1 MPSKSTA
8 VNKTSDVEV
17 ESAAITLASIQQM
30 TNSRSNSEE
39 ISAVPIK
46 VEQDNDPLFNNTDSD
61 NDESNQDE
69 PNFAYQRRVIVP
81 SRYTGTL
88 SRNYRPVPFV
98 IKTAESLPKSN
109 GPSSVD
115 KTVLKVI
122 SKIVYIHR
130 LATSQLSESNI
141 RETARQVGYSFPL
154 KSLLSKDDRY
164 EMKLLGSKTIKSNGK
179 REPQVWVYYYP
190 CTTSLSHNVHNE
202 FFGSLFS
209 DENDREYIKDVGDD
223 EETSMI
229 CIALHDNLF
238 NSTTGQYETT
248 SNIICGL
255 SFRVLK
261 AAHFS
266 EESGCYVFYLGTLQ
280 NVSFHDVVPTNGT
293 MNDMNFDITRNG
305 LAEWLL
311 RTTQVIV
318 YNVGG
323 SYNMFLA
330 ANSKTSIRNYYDR
343 LQFEECQG
351 WNVVGEQVYECAKLE
366 STYLSGMLPL
376 KILVPIETTNVTTI
390 DLCCRLID
398 KFPRPISEMRS
409 SCVPSYR
416 TKMKKVLTAYSKTP
430 LPREVK
436 WNENMQDHFNSTL
449 STRVSYEPDGPEWAK
464 FHEFWT
470 GKSMCNFWDVKNK
483 FNAPD
488 GDNDCTVGTLFPLE
502 ELMMD
507 YVSIGKVIT
516 SNVFENNQTY
526 NMSCQLCFKN
536 MTEEPLTHDDVNVCG
551 LAIAQRHFIPINETF
566 LCLADRTEHNEL
578 IDRIVSGRIKMVHC
592 KKFITKANYK
602 VFFKAFKQEYTCNGN
617 TSAQMMY
624 HTRQVY
630 RNFITEALQEPMV
643 QNYINRAVC
652 GSFPALED
660 ITTKLSRMNTIKV
673 TNRIKPSKIQQSVVA
688 RQVANQTQYKLPENF
703 KEIYAD
709 MTKQCTEDKKED
721 AKKREQQMLSSITGI
736 AVESITDWSKKKT
749 RIVPLRKKQSV
760 TGTQKKKAHSNE
772 KSTKNKEEPS
782 DEDIKLN
789 WKTLML
795 YSKITWSNGQPPVS
809 KHEIKNESQ
818 DYFYIGRSDI
828 KGQKFYFIVSTNI
841 IPHNQ
846 NSYIFS
852 NKFLASM
859 GYNTEYDIPLS
870 SVEKLQE
877 SVRDAHNYLI
887 TKIQPVLIKGLKM
900 WKGKRRNGSHTEPQP
915 VAWIKDSFLPHFK
928 WYFDELMDDQYI
940 NEHRDV
946 PSGKSPVAMIND
958 KEHISEEHST
968 LVPHEYQTNI
978 DVPFCFDNNAYC
990 VFGNMANAM
999 IILGDEMASNFF
1011 LHQSS

>member
-1 MPSKSTA
+1 
-8 VNKTSDVEV
+8 
-17 ESAAITLASIQQM
+17 
-30 TNSRSNSEE
+30 
-39 ISAVPIK
+39 
-46 VEQDNDPLFNNTDSD
+46 
-61 NDESNQDE
+61 
-69 PNFAYQRRVIVP
+69 
-81 SRYTGTL
+81 
-88 SRNYRPVPFV
+88 
-98 IKTAESLPKSN
+98 
-109 GPSSVD
+109 
-115 KTVLKVI
+115 
-122 SKIVYIHR
+122 
-130 LATSQLSESNI
+130 
-141 RETARQVGYSFPL
+141 
-154 KSLLSKDDRY
+154 
-164 EMKLLGSKTIKSNGK
+164 
-179 REPQVWVYYYP
+179 
-190 CTTSLSHNVHNE
+190 
-202 FFGSLFS
+202 
-209 DENDREYIKDVGDD
+209 
-223 EETSMI
+223 
-229 CIALHDNLF
+229 
-238 NSTTGQYETT
+238 
-248 SNIICGL
+248 
-255 SFRVLK
+255 
-261 AAHFS
+261 
-266 EESGCYVFYLGTLQ
+266 
-280 NVSFHDVVPTNGT
+280 
-293 MNDMNFDITRNG
+293 
-305 LAEWLL
+305 
-311 RTTQVIV
+311 
-318 YNVGG
+318 
-323 SYNMFLA
+323 
-330 ANSKTSIRNYYDR
+330 
-343 LQFEECQG
+343 
-351 WNVVGEQVYECAKLE
+351 
-366 STYLSGMLPL
+366 
-376 KILVPIETTNVTTI
+376 
-390 DLCCRLID
+390 
-398 KFPRPISEMRS
+398 
-409 SCVPSYR
+409 
-416 TKMKKVLTAYSKTP
+416 
-430 LPREVK
+430 
-436 WNENMQDHFNSTL
+436 
-449 STRVSYEPDGPEWAK
+449 
-464 FHEFWT
+464 
-470 GKSMCNFWDVKNK
+470 MCNFWDVKNK

-488 GDNDCTVGTLFPLE
+488 GDNDRTVGTLFPLE

-643 QNYINRAVC
+643 QNYINRAVR

-859 GYNTEYDIPLS
+859 GYNSEYDIPLS

-877 SVRDAHNYLI
+877 SVRDAH
-887 TKIQPVLIKGLKM
+887 
-900 WKGKRRNGSHTEPQP
+900 
-915 VAWIKDSFLPHFK
+915 
-928 WYFDELMDDQYI
+928 
-940 NEHRDV
+940 
-946 PSGKSPVAMIND
+946 
-958 KEHISEEHST
+958 
-968 LVPHEYQTNI
+968 
-978 DVPFCFDNNAYC
+978 C
-990 VFGNMANAM
+990 
-999 IILGDEMASNFF
+999 
-1011 LHQSS
+1011 